1 MASITGGSAIL
12 EKHREAIERD
22 GPRMVTQA
30 VGKNT
35 FYGGS
40 VKPDRDDKQSSSPN
54 SYFQTGYK
62 SLMDLAIRRILVVV
76 ATPSLLSD
84 RIMPRRAGRGS
95 RCLDE
100 SATPFKLEIVR

>member
-1 MASITGGSAIL
+1 MSESDTIYGVCPARGWCGFVGLIVDSMASITGGSAIL

-76 ATPSLLSD
+76 ATP
-84 RIMPRRAGRGS
+84 
-95 RCLDE
+95 E
-100 SATPFKLEIVR
+100 V

>member
-1 MASITGGSAIL
+1 
-12 EKHREAIERD
+12 
-22 GPRMVTQA
+22 MVTQA

-76 ATPSLLSD
+76 ATP
-84 RIMPRRAGRGS
+84 G
-95 RCLDE
+95 
-100 SATPFKLEIVR
+100 V

>member
-40 VKPDRDDKQSSSPN
+40 VKPDRDESSPPVR
-54 SYFQTGYK
+54 T
-62 SLMDLAIRRILVVV
+62 
-76 ATPSLLSD
+76 ATSRPGT
-84 RIMPRRAGRGS
+84 RA
-95 RCLDE
+95 
-100 SATPFKLEIVR
+100 

>member
-1 MASITGGSAIL
+1 MASITGGSAML

-76 ATPSLLSD
+76 ATS
-84 RIMPRRAGRGS
+84 
-95 RCLDE
+95 E
-100 SATPFKLEIVR
+100 V

>member
-35 FYGGS
+35 FYG
-40 VKPDRDDKQSSSPN
+40 
-54 SYFQTGYK
+54 
-62 SLMDLAIRRILVVV
+62 
-76 ATPSLLSD
+76 
-84 RIMPRRAGRGS
+84 
-95 RCLDE
+95 
-100 SATPFKLEIVR
+100 

>member
-76 ATPSLLSD
+76 ATPEVCERPSMVTLSVVEVIT
-84 RIMPRRAGRGS
+84 RRRA
-95 RCLDE
+95 
-100 SATPFKLEIVR
+100 VR